1 MLNLPM
7 NKLIL
12 LAFLVISSFSY
23 SQIDIAKERTAMH
36 KKFIRSIEYRDVRW
50 EYEYAIYGDQ
60 SINDYRLRV
69 KLGWTLGKI
78 ENLKTDIPDLLNHE
92 QYAEK
97 TQYNSDYESPIDITQ
112 TPGSEW
118 QRQAKMAV
126 ILYDYFVEQ
135 SDSVSALFVLKVKA
149 KSNYVLD
156 NEEALIA
163 DLELLLQQLDKDSKE
178 WAEMERELMLRRLK
192 RGDAD
197 LDEDFFISRY
207 WKSNDIDELRPII
220 MKLANDKNYADV
232 LKFKDFVV
240 ADSAYFL
247 KAVMADCALMAGD
260 TATGKW
266 IYDDFKIRMSKEY
279 SRGRY
284 SLELGSVTYML
295 DFNSVS
301 KIADFYSE
309 SDPEYACELYEGI
322 VLGMSHSNHD
332 RTTIESNLNK
342 LVAYSDEEKV
352 KKLQFQITDIEKQKE
367 IVLTEAKSKSQL
379 CE

>member
-1 MLNLPM
+1 M

-12 LAFLVISSFSY
+12 FVFLTISSLSY

-50 EYEYAIYGDQ
+50 EYEYAMYGDQ
-60 SINDYRLRV
+60 GINDYRLRV

-92 QYAEK
+92 RYAEK
-97 TQYNSDYESPIDITQ
+97 TQYNSDYENPIDITQ

-135 SDSVSALFVLKVKA
+135 SDSISALFMLKVKS

-156 NEEALIA
+156 NDEALIA
-163 DLELLLQQLDKDSKE
+163 DLELLLPQLDKDSKE
-178 WAEMERELMLRRLK
+178 WAEMERELILRRLK

-207 WKSNDIDELRPII
+207 RKSNDIDELRPFII
-220 MKLANDKNYADV
+220 KLANDKNYTGV

-240 ADSAYFL
+240 ADSAFFL
-247 KAVMADCALMAGD
+247 KVVMADCALMAGD
-260 TATGKW
+260 TATGKL
-266 IYDDFKIRMSKEY
+266 IYDDFKIGMSKEY
-279 SRGRY
+279 SRGDY
-284 SLELGSVTYML
+284 SIEVGGITYML

-301 KIADFYSE
+301 KIADFYSK
-309 SDPEYACELYEGI
+309 SDPEFACQLYQAI

-332 RTTIESNLNK
+332 RFMIESNLNK

-352 KKLQFQITDIEKQKE
+352 KKLQFQMADIESQKE
-367 IVLTEAKSKSQL
+367 IVLTEAKSKRQL

>member
-1 MLNLPM
+1 M

-12 LAFLVISSFSY
+12 CAFLVISGLSY

-50 EYEYAIYGDQ
+50 EYEDVMRYEAE
-60 SINDYRLRV
+60 SINECKMRV
-69 KLGWTLGKI
+69 QLGWILGKI
-78 ENLKTDIPDLLNHE
+78 ENLKIDIPDLLNHE
-92 QYAEK
+92 RYAEK
-97 TQYNSDYESPIDITQ
+97 IEYWDYESPIDITQ

-156 NEEALIA
+156 NEEELIE
-163 DLELLLQQLDKDSKE
+163 DLELLLPQLDKDSEE
-178 WAEMERELMLRRLK
+178 WEEMERELMLRRLK

-207 WKSNDIDELRPII
+207 RKSNDIDELRPII
-220 MKLANDKNYADV
+220 MKLANDKNYTGV
-232 LKFKDFVV
+232 LNFKDFVV

-260 TATGKW
+260 TSTGKW

-279 SRGRY
+279 SRGDY
-284 SLELGSVTYML
+284 SIEVGGRTYML

-309 SDPEYACELYEGI
+309 SDPEFACQLYQAI

-332 RTTIESNLNK
+332 RFMMEANLDK
-342 LVAYSDEEKV
+342 LVAYTDEEKV
-352 KKLQFQITDIEKQKE
+352 KRLQFQMADIENQKE
-367 IVLTEAKSKSQL
+367 IVLAEAKSKRQL
-379 CE
+379 CK

>member
-1 MLNLPM
+1 M

-12 LAFLVISSFSY
+12 CVFLVISGFSY
-23 SQIDIAKERTAMH
+23 SQIDIAKERAAMH
-36 KKFIRSIEYRDVRW
+36 KKYIKSIERRDLRW
-50 EYEYAIYGDQ
+50 EYKYAMHEDQ
-60 SINDYRLRV
+60 NINHYLLRV
-69 KLGWTLGKI
+69 KYGWTLGKI

-92 QYAEK
+92 RYAE
-97 TQYNSDYESPIDITQ
+97 NMENDWSYESPIDIIQ

-135 SDSVSALFVLKVKA
+135 SDSVSALFMLKVKSM
-149 KSNYVLD
+149 SNYVLD
-156 NEEALIA
+156 NEEELIA
-163 DLELLLQQLDKDSKE
+163 DLELLLPQLDKNSEE
-178 WAEMERELMLRRLK
+178 WVDMGHELMLRRLK
-192 RGDAD
+192 RCDAD
-197 LDEDFFISRY
+197 LDADFFISKY
-207 WKSNDIDELRPII
+207 WESNNVNVLRPFI
-220 MKLANDKNYADV
+220 MKLSNDKNYADV
-232 LKFKDFVV
+232 LNFKDFVV

-247 KAVMADCALMAGD
+247 MAVIADCAVKLRD
-260 TATGKW
+260 TVTAKW
-266 IYDDFKIRMSKEY
+266 IYDDFKIRMTKEY
-279 SRGRY
+279 ARGRY
-284 SLELGSVTYML
+284 SLDLGSVTYML

-332 RTTIESNLNK
+332 HSMIESNLNK

-352 KKLQFQITDIEKQKE
+352 KKLRFQIADIEKQKE
-367 IVLTEAKSKSQL
+367 IVLSEAKSKSQL